1 MGSLATTL
9 AFLFFGYVDTFT
21 YLHLFRRQEHSNA
34 VSPLPQYLSHIIF
47 FLQISNSTLNSE
59 ENTTM
64 PFLLLLDQALPAEG
78 PVEIAD
84 PCDANYRY
92 VEGPN
97 GFALNFIFHDNIYTT
112 RMAITS

>member
-1 MGSLATTL
+1 M
-9 AFLFFGYVDTFT
+9 
-21 YLHLFRRQEHSNA
+21 
-34 VSPLPQYLSHIIF
+34 
-47 FLQISNSTLNSE
+47 NSE

-64 PFLLLLDQALPAEG
+64 PFLLLLDQALAAEG

-97 GFALNFIFHDNIYTT
+97 GFALNFIFHDNIYAT